1 MKATIRLEHDLVAFE
16 GDHDVHAML
25 EIIVPE
31 PDADVLRAPLA
42 LALVIDRSG
51 SMSRD
56 KLAYATRSAEW
67 LAGRLHA
74 DDLLAI
80 VDYDDEVRV
89 IVPLSPVTADH
100 AQRLRSIRPGGST
113 NLSGGW
119 LKGRE
124 QLQGAEG
131 VRKVLLLTDGLA
143 NVGITDTST
152 LVGLAASARGEGI
165 GTTTIGFGDGFNEDL
180 LTAMADAGGGNGHY
194 AETADAAPA
203 IFAEE
208 FDDLSRLVAQN
219 VSAEIRPEPAVEFVG
234 VLNEYPHSPVPGGVQ
249 ISIGDAYAG
258 EKRRI
263 VFTLHVPALGEL
275 GVEKVADVV
284 LRYVSLGDQVEQH
297 ELTIP
302 IVVNR
307 VSADEAATAAP
318 DLQVREEV
326 LVLTAARARDEAI
339 RLADAGRYEEGQQ
352 VLHSTVIKLRDAGL
366 SEQADLLAPEI
377 VALESYDASVRK
389 RLRFQSQRQRRGKQI

>member
-1 MKATIRLEHDLVAFE
+1 MKATIKLEHDLVAVE
-16 GDHDVHAML
+16 GDREINAML
-25 EIIVPE
+25 EIAVPE
-31 PDADVLRAPLA
+31 PATDAARAPLA

-51 SMSRD
+51 SMQGD
-56 KLAYATRSAEW
+56 KLAYAKRSAEW
-67 LAGRLHA
+67 LAGRLRS
-74 DDLLAI
+74 DDRLAI
-80 VDYDDEVRV
+80 VDYDDEVRLLA
-89 IVPLSPVTADH
+89 PLQAVGPQHTRA
-100 AQRLRSIRPGGST
+100 LRAMHPGGQT

-119 LKGRE
+119 LKGWE
-124 QLQGAEG
+124 QVQGAEG

-143 NVGITDTST
+143 NVGVTDTPT
-152 LVGLAASARGEGI
+152 LVGMAAAAQEKGI

-208 FDDLSRLVAQN
+208 FDDLTRLVAQN
-219 VSAEIRPEPAVEFVG
+219 VSAEIRPADAVEFVG
-234 VLNEYPHSPVPGGVQ
+234 VLNEYPHGPVPGGIQ

-258 EKRRI
+258 EHRRI
-263 VFTLHVPALGEL
+263 VFTLQVPALAEL

-284 LRYVSLGDQVEQH
+284 LRYVSVGEQVEHH

-307 VSADEAATAAP
+307 VSADEAAAATP

-326 LVLTAARARDEAI
+326 LVLAAAQARDEAI
-339 RLADAGRYEEGQQ
+339 RLADEGRFGEGQR
-352 VLHSTVIKLRDAGL
+352 VLHRTVVELRDAGL
-366 SEQADLLAPEI
+366 SEHADLLDQEI
-377 VALESYDASVRK
+377 GALGAHDLPTRK
-389 RLRFQSQRQRRGKQI
+389 RLRYQSQRQRRGKQI

>member
-51 SMSRD
+51 SMHGD

-74 DDLLAI
+74 TDLLAI

-89 IVPLSPVTADH
+89 IVPLTPVTADH
-100 AQRLRSIRPGGST
+100 AQSLRSIRPGGQT

-119 LKGRE
+119 LKGLE
-124 QLQGAEG
+124 QLQPAEG
-131 VRKVLLLTDGLA
+131 IRKILLLTDGLA

-152 LVGLAASARGEGI
+152 LVGLAAGARGEGI

-203 IFAEE
+203 IFA
-208 FDDLSRLVAQN
+208 
-219 VSAEIRPEPAVEFVG
+219 
-234 VLNEYPHSPVPGGVQ
+234 
-249 ISIGDAYAG
+249 
-258 EKRRI
+258 
-263 VFTLHVPALGEL
+263 T
-275 GVEKVADVV
+275 
-284 LRYVSLGDQVEQH
+284 
-297 ELTIP
+297 
-302 IVVNR
+302 
-307 VSADEAATAAP
+307 
-318 DLQVREEV
+318 V

-352 VLHSTVIKLRDAGL
+352 VLHSTLVKLRDAGL

-389 RLRFQSQRQRRGKQI
+389 RLHFQSQRQRRGKQT